1 VKGFRMSC
9 RFVCLFLL
17 SVFVLLQT
25 NTAEAQRIRRVLER
39 RAALLAPP
47 VDPNAPAAA
56 QAPATAA
63 ATPPVEPPVRGG
75 FFARRMQQRRDL
87 VAQQAAEAQPT
98 PAVPGQA
105 PPTAPQQARA
115 RAFQALRQT
124 SATAAPLMRAL
135 SPVEMKGMDVP
146 ALQTALSNTGGE
158 LGNELNRF
166 TSAASWQGFLNLPS
180 GVVDEGTIDLAALQA
195 ALQRFENV
203 SNDPKFAQIS
213 ALPSFNQTRMLLTEL
228 VNRADVP
235 AADGPQLID
244 PSGEAEL
251 SMDEV
256 QVEETLPA
264 PQPELPRNE
273 GEHSI
278 LIQSKKS

>member
-1 VKGFRMSC
+1 
-9 RFVCLFLL
+9 LFLL

-56 QAPATAA
+56 PAPAADAA

-87 VAQQAAEAQPT
+87 VAQQAAEALPT
-98 PAVPGQA
+98 PAAPGQA
-105 PPTAPQQARA
+105 PPATPQQARA

-135 SPVEMKGMDVP
+135 SPIEMKGMDVP
-146 ALQTALSNTGGE
+146 TLQTALSNTGGE

-166 TSAASWQGFLNLPS
+166 TSAASWQGFLDLPT
-180 GVVDEGTIDLAALQA
+180 GIVDEGTIDLAALQA
-195 ALQRFENV
+195 ALQRFDNV

-213 ALPSFNQTRMLLTEL
+213 ELPSFHQTRMLLTEL
-228 VNRADVP
+228 VNRSDVP

-244 PSGEAEL
+244 PSGETDL
-251 SMDEV
+251 SMDEI

-264 PQPELPRNE
+264 PQPELPHNE

-278 LIQSKKS
+278 LVRTKKS